1 MKSLIIVVLVLSS
14 SCLGDVSHI
23 LSEYSTTTTS
33 TLSPSPKPYSFQY
46 KAGRYPG
53 HVDRIH
59 EESGDGSGSIY
70 GSYSFVD
77 PKYKVRRIDY
87 VADQNG
93 FHPSLI
99 NYEDTLRQPVDSEAV
114 KLAKERH
121 FRLYEKLAE
130 ANAHDVA
137 INIPRDTASV
147 SKAKDKHLQLY
158 QKIAEEHA
166 AIASQ
171 RKAERAAYEATSVI
185 NDVNE
190 YQTY

>member
-1 MKSLIIVVLVLSS
+1 MKSFIIVLVLSS
-14 SCLGDVSHI
+14 SCLGDVSHV
-23 LSEYSTTTTS
+23 LFEYSTTTTS
-33 TLSPSPKPYSFQY
+33 TLPPPPKPYSFQY

-59 EESGDGSGSIY
+59 EESGDGSGTIY

-77 PKYKVRRIDY
+77 PKYKVRRIEY

-130 ANAHDVA
+130 ANARDVA

-147 SKAKDKHLQLY
+147 MKAKDKHLQLY